1 MIHPVELFS
10 RGSHRQVH
18 IRMQQRNG
26 RKSWTTVAGFPE
38 QVPWGWLGYP
48 VIPSISGD
56 DLGMLILMLYLWLLD
71 AIG

>member
-1 MIHPVELFS
+1 
-10 RGSHRQVH
+10 
-18 IRMQQRNG
+18 MQQRNG

-38 QVPWGWLGYP
+38 QVPSAHAQTVVPTKRGWLGYP